1 LDLDGDDVVISN
13 NVDIDNI
20 NRNVNNSNLS
30 SERVNVDTWSMHD
43 EADNEYTEY
52 EEDDDYIPYDEEIF
66 EFVNETKDEWMDSLE
81 GYLCFGESLDVGS
94 ELENEWKISSDENI
108 LLLKVVQ
115 NHIVVMRKTKM
126 RVKMLWIRRRRRRL
140 IPHLILNARYLK
152 WKLMN

>member
-1 LDLDGDDVVISN
+1 MDLDDDDVVIGN

-30 SERVNVDTWSMHD
+30 SERVNVGTWSMHD

-81 GYLCFGESLDVGS
+81 DYLCFGESLDDGS
-94 ELENEWKISSDENI
+94 
-108 LLLKVVQ
+108 
-115 NHIVVMRKTKM
+115 
-126 RVKMLWIRRRRRRL
+126 
-140 IPHLILNARYLK
+140 
-152 WKLMN
+152 